1 MARALEAAAG
11 TIYDIG
17 YRNYEGARLGRGYAF
32 RTLYVHSL
40 RSAFGLRRGGRA
52 LIIPWGLF
60 AAMLFPAVVTVAVAG
75 ISGGMMSKLIDY
87 HEIFPWDAMML
98 ALFCAAQ
105 APELV
110 STDQYH
116 RVLPLYFSRAL
127 RQRDYAVAKL
137 LAMWTAV
144 FVLMV
149 SPLLLILA
157 GRLGLPADFG
167 AAFRA
172 EAKNFLP
179 ILATAAAAAA
189 VMGTVALGIA
199 SYVPRRGIA
208 SAAVLG
214 TFLLTAAFV
223 SILME
228 ALEDGGVRYAILL
241 NPILTVSGAV
251 LGLFGERPERGSGLR
266 DAGLS
271 PETYYAAVAA
281 YAVVFALLLLNR
293 YRRLGA

>member
-17 YRNYEGARLGRGYAF
+17 YRNYEGTRLGRGYAF

-52 LIIPWGLF
+52 LLVPWALF
-60 AAMLFPAVVTVAVAG
+60 AVMLFPAVITVAVAG
-75 ISGGMMSKLIDY
+75 ISGGMMNNLIDY

-116 RVLPLYFSRAL
+116 RVLPLYFSRSL
-127 RQRDYAVAKL
+127 RQSDYAVAKL

-144 FVLMV
+144 FILMV
-149 SPLLLILA
+149 APLVVILI
-157 GRLGLPADFG
+157 GRLALPSDFA
-167 AAFRA
+167 AAFRDQS
-172 EAKNFLP
+172 ENLLP
-179 ILATAAAAAA
+179 IVGTAAAAALG
-189 VMGTVALGIA
+189 MGTLALAIA
-199 SYVPRRGIA
+199 AYVPRRGIG

-214 TFLLTAAFV
+214 TFLLTAALV
-223 SILME
+223 LILTEAME
-228 ALEDGGVRYAILL
+228 ERVGHWILA
-241 NPILTVSGAV
+241 NPILTVNGAV
-251 LGLFGERPERGSGLR
+251 VALFGERPERGSALR
-266 DAGLS
+266 EADLS
-271 PETYYAAVAA
+271 PETFYAAVAA
-281 YAVVFALLLLNR
+281 YAIVFILLLLNR
-293 YRRLGA
+293 YRRLSA